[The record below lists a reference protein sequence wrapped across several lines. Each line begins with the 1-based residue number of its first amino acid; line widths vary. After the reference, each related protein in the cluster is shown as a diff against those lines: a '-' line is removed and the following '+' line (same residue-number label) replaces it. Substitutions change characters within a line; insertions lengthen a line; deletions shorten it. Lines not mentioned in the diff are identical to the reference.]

1 MTHKKKTV
9 KQRSGDREFQAKEI
23 ARSQALFDLFKKR
36 KIASVSE
43 AYRKKEKKE
52 KKTWYELKWENE
64 VKSRP

>member
-43 AYRKKEKKE
+43 AYRKKRKKG
-52 KKTWYELKWENE
+52 KENM
-64 VKSRP
+64 V